1 MELPTLVLENAEK
14 TGKVVDILSDLIV
27 GSDRAER
34 VKEVFREE
42 VELGLKFGLEKVPG
56 TEQSKLL
63 ITIYFSLVFKWKQP
77 M

>member
-56 TEQSKLL
+56 TEL
-63 ITIYFSLVFKWKQP
+63 
-77 M
+77 